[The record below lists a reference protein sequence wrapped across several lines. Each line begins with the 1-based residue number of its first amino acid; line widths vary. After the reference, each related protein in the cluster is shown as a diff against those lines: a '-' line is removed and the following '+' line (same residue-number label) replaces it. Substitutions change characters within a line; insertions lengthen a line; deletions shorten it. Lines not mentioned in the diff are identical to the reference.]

1 MKTSRNKS
9 FLMWLVAG
17 MLFASIASL
26 TLPAKAFAQSSVTL
40 NGAGATFPFPLI
52 DTWRVEYKDVESSV
66 NLNYQSVG
74 SGAGIK
80 QFTERTVDFGGTDAP
95 LTAAQRE
102 ALPGQ
107 AVHIPET
114 IGSVV
119 AAYNVIGIP
128 NKGLKLTGPILAD
141 IFLGKITKWDDE
153 RITELNPGLPIPSK
167 DIVVVHRSDGSGTTF
182 VWTDYLSKVSTE
194 WKDQV
199 GKGTAVPWP
208 TGIGAPGNE
217 GVANGIRGTAYTIG
231 YVELAYALTN
241 NMQFAFIQNQEGNF
255 IEPTLES
262 TSAAVSASAGTLPK
276 GEDSWETVSLTNA
289 PGATS
294 YPIASFSYLLLY
306 KELSTN
312 TQINSIEKAKALV
325 KFVEWAITDGQEF
338 ADDLDYVPL
347 PDPVVQLDM
356 ETLKALTFNGDPV
369 LTAESP
375 PPEECNPG
383 FHKDASGNCV
393 PDVTPPPPDEEKTFT
408 ISSSLDGKSYVVTS
422 KSETVEATSFTIK
435 PKESVMV
442 SFDGAGEVELI
453 LPKTMIDGISSIMAG
468 STPITYQ
475 QVNSS
480 TTSNTIKFTVPQGTD
495 SVEIQGAMV
504 VPEFPIVVAMILT
517 ATIGGMILY
526 SRFARNGLG
535 LGQHI

>member
-1 MKTSRNKS
+1 MHTSKNRR
-9 FLMWLVAG
+9 FLIWLVAG
-17 MLFASIASL
+17 MLLASVASL
-26 TLPAKAFAQSSVTL
+26 ALPARVFAQGAVTL

-52 DTWRVEYKDVESSV
+52 DTWRVEYKKVESNV

-80 QFTERTVDFGGTDAP
+80 QFTEKTVDFGGTDAP
-95 LTAAQRE
+95 LTAAQRS
-102 ALPGQ
+102 ALSGL
-107 AVHIPET
+107 AVHVPET

-128 NKGLKLTGPILAD
+128 NKGLKLTGPIIAD
-141 IFLGKITKWDDE
+141 IFLGKITKWDDPKIKE
-153 RITELNPGLPIPSK
+153 INPGLPIPSK

-194 WKDQV
+194 WKDTV
-199 GKGTAVPWP
+199 GKGTAVQWP

-241 NMQFAFIQNQEGNF
+241 NMQFAFIQNQEGNY

-262 TSAAVSASAGTLPK
+262 TGAAVEASASTLPK
-276 GEDSWETVSLTNA
+276 GEDSWESVSMTNA

-312 TQINSIEKAKALV
+312 PQIGSMEKAKALV
-325 KFVEWAITDGQEF
+325 EFVEWAITDGQEF

-347 PDPVVQLDM
+347 PDSVVELDM
-356 ETLKALTFNGDPV
+356 ETLKTLTFNGEAV
-369 LTAESP
+369 LTNGTP
-375 PPEECNPG
+375 TPEECEPG

-393 PDVTPPPPDEEKTFT
+393 PDVTPPTTKTFT
-408 ISSSLDGKSYVVTS
+408 VSSSLDGKSYTVNG
-422 KSETVEATSFTIK
+422 KSETVNATSLTIK
-435 PKESVMV
+435 PKESVV
-442 SFDGAGEVELI
+442 IEFDSAGEVELT
-453 LPKTMIDGISSIMAG
+453 LPKAMIDGITTISARSS
-468 STPITYQ
+468 PITYE
-475 QVNSS
+475 QVSTSS
-480 TTSNTIKFTVPQGTD
+480 SASTIKFTVPEGAD
-495 SVEIQGAMV
+495 SVEIRGAMV
-504 VPEFPIVVAMILT
+504 VPEFPIVVAMML
-517 ATIGGMILY
+517 AVTIGGIVLY
-526 SRFARNGLG
+526 SRFAKSGIG